1 MNDILT
7 EKEVAELLD
16 CEPATVQEKA
26 RNADLPGLKFGRA
39 WVFPR
44 SALMERLHAQALA
57 RQADRPAP
65 AATTVKAV
73 PRKAPPVLPVLRQVR
88 SEPTDSAFCRQ

>member
-7 EKEVAELLD
+7 EKEVADLLS
-16 CEPATVQEKA
+16 CEPETVQARA

-44 SALMERLHAQALA
+44 SALMERLHSQALA
-57 RQADRPAP
+57 RQADRPVP
-65 AATTVKAV
+65 VATTVKAAQ
-73 PRKAPPVLPVLRQVR
+73 RKAPPVLPSLRQVGV
-88 SEPTDSAFCRQ
+88 